1 MQKTAWHGTF
11 AVAWEHRK
19 RDAIP
24 MCELRPRDLS
34 CKGKFRTRLQRERNS
49 IGRKCQRGTAANSCS
64 HSTVAVQVALRRDF
78 GTLRVIH
85 SHLHITQMK
94 KIGVGIGLTFQRN
107 ATSIARRHFLL
118 RAKTRGHLSH
128 GINYSQPVALLV
140 YAKNATSTKPV
151 TDTSVDARLHA
162 HGQPPRAGP
171 HRVVADEGAAV
182 HEGWSPT
189 RSIQGR

>member
-11 AVAWEHRK
+11 AVAWEYRK

-85 SHLHITQMK
+85 SHLHIIQMK
-94 KIGVGIGLTFQRN
+94 KNRGRDRLDLSAQRN
-107 ATSIARRHFLL
+107 LNCSSTFPAPRENARSPQSRNQLLAACSTTGICKKCHKHKACHRHVCRCAPARTRATAS
-118 RAKTRGHLSH
+118 RGS
-128 GINYSQPVALLV
+128 A
-140 YAKNATSTKPV
+140 
-151 TDTSVDARLHA
+151 
-162 HGQPPRAGP
+162 PRG
-171 HRVVADEGAAV
+171 
-182 HEGWSPT
+182 
-189 RSIQGR
+189 GR